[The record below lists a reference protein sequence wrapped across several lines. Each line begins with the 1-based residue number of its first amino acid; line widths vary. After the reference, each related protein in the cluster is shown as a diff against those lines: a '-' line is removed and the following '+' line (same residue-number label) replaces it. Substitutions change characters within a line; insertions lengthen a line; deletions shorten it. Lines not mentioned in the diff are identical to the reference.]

1 MSKARSMYAGSSGM
15 VNGTNAMCVQIGD
28 KLQGLPPTTNKP
40 AQLINH
46 ITTKAEGDKRDYI
59 FCINQLAGGVGKGK
73 GQFATSAD
81 GVKNCTTG
89 KYAAFDH
96 CSTTFNMEALNE
108 WVRTDLSSLF
118 ATMDQGAGNIVTN
131 MSQAYGYFGLAVV
144 PKALIASNNIY
155 AAVASGGTTKGTLI
169 SWILRIDA
177 LLNATTT
184 LASVTNN
191 SRIPLL
197 SLMEF
202 INNGASALTT
212 ITSLNADFNNCPL
225 ANSASLSDFRDALQT
240 SIDSNPDAKDTLTKL
255 FGKDIKVPGSNQPH
269 ALVAHI
275 FPESFIKHSPLF
287 HNMEAWLTNAITAG
301 DRLAPNIWHAYD
313 FSIGRHN
320 GLTYAINSRDNTIPQ
335 YRTNFIDTCDT
346 SVFAI
351 PGSSDVNIPGSH
363 DHQNG
368 VFVPGDLITSITP
381 AVLTE

>member
-15 VNGTNAMCVQIGD
+15 VNGANTMLVQIGD

-96 CSTTFNMEALNE
+96 CYTTFNMEALNE

-131 MSQAYGYFGLAVV
+131 MSQAYGYLGLALV
-144 PKALIASNNIY
+144 PKAMIASNNIY
-155 AAVASGGTTKGTLI
+155 AAVASGGTTSGTLI
-169 SWILRIDA
+169 SWMASIDA
-177 LLNATTT
+177 FLNPNTT

-202 INNGASALTT
+202 INSGASALTT
-212 ITSLNADFNNCPL
+212 ITSLNADLANGPL

-240 SIDSNPDAKDTLTKL
+240 SIDSNPDAKETLTKL
-255 FGKDIKVPGSNQPH
+255 FGKDIKVPGSSEPH
-269 ALVAHI
+269 ALVAYI
-275 FPESFIKHSPLF
+275 FPEAFIKNSPLF
-287 HNMEAWLTNAITAG
+287 NDMEAWLTSAIAAS

-313 FSIGRHN
+313 FSSGRHN
-320 GLTYAINSRDNTIPQ
+320 GLTYAINSRDFSVPQ
-335 YRTNFIDTCDT
+335 YRTNFINTCDT

-351 PGSSDVNIPGSH
+351 PGSSDVNTPGSY
-363 DHQNG
+363 DHQYG
-368 VFVPGDLITSITP
+368 SFVSGDLITSITQFH
-381 AVLTE
+381 AE